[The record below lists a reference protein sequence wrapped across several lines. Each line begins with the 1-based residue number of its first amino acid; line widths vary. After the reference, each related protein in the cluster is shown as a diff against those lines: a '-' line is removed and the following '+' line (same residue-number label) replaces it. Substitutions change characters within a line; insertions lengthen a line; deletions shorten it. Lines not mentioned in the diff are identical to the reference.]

1 MRYYREI
8 RTKTGRACIL
18 RSPAAKDAEKILA
31 HMRLTSGETDYMLR
45 YPDEITLPV
54 KDERAL
60 LERIAASSNE
70 VMIAAEI
77 DGKLVANAGFSPV
90 LPCEK
95 ARHRAEFGISVQ
107 RAYWGE
113 GIGSAILEGI
123 LDSARRAGYRQME
136 LDVVSDNE
144 RGVAL
149 YRKFGFRAYGTLE
162 HACLL
167 RDGSWQTLYR
177 MACRL

>member
-8 RTKTGRACIL
+8 RTKTGRTCVL
-18 RSPAAKDAEKILA
+18 RNPTAKDAEEILA
-31 HMRLTSGETDYMLR
+31 HMRLTSGETDHMLR

-54 KDERAL
+54 EDERAL
-60 LERIAASSNE
+60 LERTADSPNE
-70 VMIAAEI
+70 IMIAAEV

-95 ARHRAEFGISVQ
+95 ARHRADFGISVQ
-107 RAYWGE
+107 RAYWGQ

-123 LDSARRAGYRQME
+123 LDSARRADYRQVE
-136 LDVVSDNE
+136 LDVVSENE

-149 YRKFGFRAYGTLE
+149 YRKFGFRTYGTLE
-162 HACLL
+162 HAYLL
-167 RDGSWQTLYR
+167 RDGSWQTLYL
-177 MACRL
+177 MVCRL